1 MIASSGTFSY
11 LVNHNFYS
19 QIFARPQPFL
29 HGQYLYLITYDSNK
43 DSCGLNYALFQPRA
57 PIMEDKDFVY
67 TNIFDA
73 MVDTYFLT
81 EAIRYAGVLIMI
93 TQSV

>member
-1 MIASSGTFSY
+1 
-11 LVNHNFYS
+11 
-19 QIFARPQPFL
+19 
-29 HGQYLYLITYDSNK
+29 
-43 DSCGLNYALFQPRA
+43 
-57 PIMEDKDFVY
+57 MEDKDFVY

>member
-1 MIASSGTFSY
+1 
-11 LVNHNFYS
+11 
-19 QIFARPQPFL
+19 
-29 HGQYLYLITYDSNK
+29 
-43 DSCGLNYALFQPRA
+43 
-57 PIMEDKDFVY
+57 MEDKDFVY

-93 TQSV
+93 TQSVQPSYGINEKALIPTIENARTYNDILLKEGTPKRARMSMEMYIFFSFQGEQNTRV